1 MSPDPQKALLWSEE
15 FADHLDGKLAADT
28 WSFDIGD
35 GSTAGLI
42 GWGNNELEYYTAESV
57 KIEGNLKITAQR
69 EKSDSSLQCYY
80 GPALWTSGKIHTA
93 GKVGFKFGHIEIK
106 AKLPSG
112 IGTWPALWLLGAN
125 LLDGITWP
133 HCGEIDILENTGAH
147 PFQVQGTIHGDG
159 YFGEAGLTKIIQSP
173 TPLSDNFHNY
183 AISWNEEFIEWFFD
197 GNSYN
202 KITKSSVEQL
212 GKPWPFSQEFYLV
225 MNLAIGGWFAGDV
238 DPKLERAELEV
249 ESIKYF
255 SIDGVGE
262 LILHE

>member
-1 MSPDPQKALLWSEE
+1 MSPDPQKLLLWSEE
-15 FADHLDGKLAADT
+15 FADHLDSKLPDDT
-28 WSFDIGD
+28 WNFDIGD
-35 GSTAGLI
+35 GASAGLI

-57 KIEGNLKITAQR
+57 KIEGNLKITAQ
-69 EKSDSSLQCYY
+69 KKLDSSLQCYY

-125 LLDGITWP
+125 LLDGIAWP

-183 AISWNEEFIEWFFD
+183 AISWNEESIEWFFD

-202 KITKSSVEQL
+202 KITKSSVEAT
-212 GKPWPFSQEFYLV
+212 GKPWPFSQEFYLI

>member
-1 MSPDPQKALLWSEE
+1 MSPDPQKLLLWSEE
-15 FADHLDGKLAADT
+15 FADHLDSKLPDNT
-28 WSFDIGD
+28 WNFDIGD
-35 GSTAGLI
+35 GASAGLI

-57 KIEGNLKITAQR
+57 KIEGNLKITAQ
-69 EKSDSSLQCYY
+69 KKLDSSLQCYY

-93 GKVGFKFGHIEIK
+93 GKVGFKFGRIEIK

-125 LLDGITWP
+125 LLDGIAWP

-183 AISWNEEFIEWFFD
+183 AISWNEESIEWFFD

-202 KITKSSVEQL
+202 KITKSSVEAT
-212 GKPWPFSQEFYLV
+212 GKPWPFSQEFYLI

>member
-1 MSPDPQKALLWSEE
+1 MSPDPQKLLLWSEE
-15 FADHLDGKLAADT
+15 FADHLDSKLPDDT
-28 WSFDIGD
+28 WNFDIGD
-35 GSTAGLI
+35 GASAGLI

-69 EKSDSSLQCYY
+69 DKSDSSLQCYY

-93 GKVGFKFGHIEIK
+93 GKVGFKFGRIEIK

-125 LLDGITWP
+125 LLDGIAWP

-183 AISWNEEFIEWFFD
+183 AISWNEEYIEWFFD

-202 KITKSSVEQL
+202 KITKSSVEQM
-212 GKPWPFSQEFYLV
+212 GKPWPFSQEFYLI

>member
-1 MSPDPQKALLWSEE
+1 MSPDPQKLLLWSEE
-15 FADHLDGKLAADT
+15 FADHLDSKLPDDT
-28 WSFDIGD
+28 WNFDIGD
-35 GSTAGLI
+35 GASAGLI

-57 KIEGNLKITAQR
+57 KIEGNLKITAQ
-69 EKSDSSLQCYY
+69 KKLDSSLQCYY

-93 GKVGFKFGHIEIK
+93 GKVGFKFGRIEIK

-125 LLDGITWP
+125 LLDGIAWP

-183 AISWNEEFIEWFFD
+183 AISWNEESIEWFFD

-202 KITKSSVEQL
+202 KITKSSVEAT
-212 GKPWPFSQEFYLV
+212 GKPWPFSQEFYLI

-262 LILHE
+262 VILHE

>member
-1 MSPDPQKALLWSEE
+1 MSPDPQKLLLWSEE
-15 FADHLDGKLAADT
+15 FADHLDSKLPDDT
-28 WSFDIGD
+28 WNFDIGD
-35 GSTAGLI
+35 GASAGLI

-57 KIEGNLKITAQR
+57 KIEGNLKITAQ
-69 EKSDSSLQCYY
+69 KQKLDSSLQCYY

-93 GKVGFKFGHIEIK
+93 GKVGFKFGRIEIK

-125 LLDGITWP
+125 LLDGIAWP

-183 AISWNEEFIEWFFD
+183 AISWNEESIEWFFD

-202 KITKSSVEQL
+202 KITKSSVEAT
-212 GKPWPFSQEFYLV
+212 GKPWPFSQEFYLI

>member
-1 MSPDPQKALLWSEE
+1 MSPDPHKALLWSEE
-15 FADHLDGKLAADT
+15 FADHLNGKLATNT
-28 WSFDIGD
+28 WNFDIGD
-35 GSTAGLI
+35 GASAGLV

-57 KIEGNLKITAQR
+57 EIKGNLKITAQQ
-69 EKSDSSLQCYY
+69 EKPDSLLQCYY

-93 GKVGFKFGHIEIK
+93 GKVGFKFGRIEIK

-125 LLDGITWP
+125 LLDGIAWP

-159 YFGEAGLTKIIQSP
+159 YFGEAGLTKIIQSSI
-173 TPLSDNFHNY
+173 PLSENFHNY
-183 AISWNEEFIEWFFD
+183 AISWNEDHVEWFFD
-197 GNSYN
+197 GTSYN
-202 KITKSSVEQL
+202 KITKSSVEQM
-212 GKPWPFSQEFYLV
+212 GKPWPFSQEFYLII
-225 MNLAIGGWFAGDV
+225 NLAIGGWFAGDV
-238 DPKLERAELEV
+238 DPKLEKATLEV

>member
-1 MSPDPQKALLWSEE
+1 MSPDPQKLLLWSEE
-15 FADHLDGKLAADT
+15 FADHLDSKLPDDT
-28 WSFDIGD
+28 WNFDIGD
-35 GSTAGLI
+35 GASAGLI

-57 KIEGNLKITAQR
+57 KIEGNLKITAQKQKL
-69 EKSDSSLQCYY
+69 ESSLQCYY

-93 GKVGFKFGHIEIK
+93 GKVGFKFGRIEIK

-125 LLDGITWP
+125 LLDGIAWP

-183 AISWNEEFIEWFFD
+183 AISWNEESIEWFFD

-202 KITKSSVEQL
+202 KITKSSVEAT
-212 GKPWPFSQEFYLV
+212 GKPWPFSQEFYLI

>member
-1 MSPDPQKALLWSEE
+1 MSPDPQKLLLWSEE
-15 FADHLDGKLAADT
+15 FADHLDSKLPDDT
-28 WSFDIGD
+28 WNFDIGD
-35 GSTAGLI
+35 GASAGLI

-57 KIEGNLKITAQR
+57 KIEGNLKITAQ
-69 EKSDSSLQCYY
+69 KQKLDSSLQCYY

-93 GKVGFKFGHIEIK
+93 GKVGFKFGRIEIK

-125 LLDGITWP
+125 LLDGIAWP

-183 AISWNEEFIEWFFD
+183 AISWNEEYIEWFFD

-202 KITKSSVEQL
+202 KITKSSVEQM
-212 GKPWPFSQEFYLV
+212 GKPWPFSQEFYLI

-238 DPKLERAELEV
+238 DPKLEQAELEV

-255 SIDGVGE
+255 SIDGIGE

>member
-1 MSPDPQKALLWSEE
+1 MSPDPHKALLWSEE

-35 GSTAGLI
+35 GSSAGLI
-42 GWGNNELEYYTAESV
+42 GWGNNELEYYTTESV
-57 KIEGNLKITAQR
+57 KIEGNLKITAQQ
-69 EKSDSSLQCYY
+69 EKPDSSLKCYY
-80 GPALWTSGKIHTA
+80 GAALWTSGKIHTA
-93 GKVGFKFGHIEIK
+93 GKVGFKFGQIEIN

-125 LLDGITWP
+125 LLDGIAWP

-159 YFGEAGLTKIIQSP
+159 YFGEEGLTKIIQSP

-183 AISWNEEFIEWFFD
+183 AISWNEDHIEWFFD
-197 GNSYN
+197 GVSYN
-202 KITKSSVEQL
+202 KITKSSVEQM
-212 GKPWPFSQEFYLV
+212 GKPWPFSQEFYLI
-225 MNLAIGGWFAGDV
+225 MNLAIGGWFAGEV
-238 DPKLERAELEV
+238 DPKLQRAQLEI

-255 SIDGVGE
+255 AIDGVGE

>member
-1 MSPDPQKALLWSEE
+1 MSPDPQKLLLWSEE
-15 FADHLDGKLAADT
+15 FADHLDSKLPDDT
-28 WSFDIGD
+28 WNFDIGD
-35 GSTAGLI
+35 GASAGLI

-57 KIEGNLKITAQR
+57 KIEGNLKITAQK
-69 EKSDSSLQCYY
+69 EKLESSLQCYY

-93 GKVGFKFGHIEIK
+93 GKVGFKFGRIEIK

-125 LLDGITWP
+125 LLDGIAWP

-183 AISWNEEFIEWFFD
+183 AISWNEESIEWFFD

-202 KITKSSVEQL
+202 KITKSSVEAT
-212 GKPWPFSQEFYLV
+212 GKPWPFSQEFYLI

-238 DPKLERAELEV
+238 DPKLERAELGV

-262 LILHE
+262 VILHE

>member
-1 MSPDPQKALLWSEE
+1 MSPDTQKLLLWSEE
-15 FADHLDGKLAADT
+15 FADHLDGKLPADT
-28 WSFDIGD
+28 WNFDIGD
-35 GSTAGLI
+35 GASAGLV
-42 GWGNNELEYYTAESV
+42 GWGNNELEYYTAESI
-57 KIEGNLKITAQR
+57 KIEGNLTITAQK
-69 EKSDSSLQCYY
+69 EPANSLLQCYY

-93 GKVGFKFGHIEIK
+93 GKVGFKFGRIEIN

-125 LLDGITWP
+125 LFDGVAWP

-173 TPLSDNFHNY
+173 TPLSENFHNY
-183 AISWNEEFIEWFFD
+183 AISWNEESIEWFFD
-197 GNSYN
+197 GKNYN
-202 KITKSSVEQL
+202 KITKSSVEET
-212 GKPWPFSQEFYLV
+212 GKPWPFSQEFYLI
-225 MNLAIGGWFAGDV
+225 MNLAIGGWFAGEV
-238 DPKLERAELEV
+238 DPNLEKATLEV

>member
-1 MSPDPQKALLWSEE
+1 MSPNPHKALLWSEE

-35 GSTAGLI
+35 GSSAGLI
-42 GWGNNELEYYTAESV
+42 GWGNNELEYYTTESV
-57 KIEGNLKITAQR
+57 KIEGNLKITAQQ
-69 EKSDSSLQCYY
+69 EKADSSLQCYY

-93 GKVGFKFGHIEIK
+93 GKVGFKFGRIEIK

-112 IGTWPALWLLGAN
+112 VGTWPALWLLGAN
-125 LLDGITWP
+125 LLDGIAWP
-133 HCGEIDILENTGAH
+133 HCGEIDILENTGAQ

-183 AISWNEEFIEWFFD
+183 AISWNEEYIEWFFD

-202 KITKSSVEQL
+202 KITKSSVEEM
-212 GKPWPFSQEFYLV
+212 GKPWPFSQEFYLI

-238 DPKLERAELEV
+238 DPKLERAELQI

>member
-1 MSPDPQKALLWSEE
+1 MSPDPQKLLLWSEE
-15 FADHLDGKLAADT
+15 FADHLDSKLPDDT
-28 WSFDIGD
+28 WNFDIGD
-35 GSTAGLI
+35 GASAGLI

-57 KIEGNLKITAQR
+57 KIEGNLKITAQ
-69 EKSDSSLQCYY
+69 KKLDSSLQCYY

-125 LLDGITWP
+125 LLDGIAWP

-183 AISWNEEFIEWFFD
+183 AISWNEESIEWFFD

-202 KITKSSVEQL
+202 KITKSSVEAT
-212 GKPWPFSQEFYLV
+212 GKPWPFSQEFYLI

-238 DPKLERAELEV
+238 DPNLERAELEV

>member
-1 MSPDPQKALLWSEE
+1 MSPDPQKVLLWSEE
-15 FADHLDGKLAADT
+15 FADHLDGKLPSDT

-35 GSTAGLI
+35 GSSAGLI

-57 KIEGNLKITAQR
+57 RIENNLIITAQR
-69 EKSDSSLQCYY
+69 APANTSLQCYY
-80 GPALWTSGKIHTA
+80 GPAQWTSGKIHTA
-93 GKVGFKFGHIEIK
+93 GKVGFKFGRIEIK

-125 LLDGITWP
+125 LIDGVAWP
-133 HCGEIDILENTGAH
+133 HCGEIDILENTGVN

-159 YFGEAGLTKIIQSP
+159 YFGEEGLTKIIQSP
-173 TPLSDNFHNY
+173 TPLSESFHNF
-183 AISWNEEFIEWFFD
+183 AIAWNEDYIEWFFD
-197 GNSYN
+197 GESYN
-202 KITKSSVEQL
+202 KFSKASVEAT
-212 GKPWPFSQEFYLV
+212 GKPWPFSQEFYLI
-225 MNLAIGGWFAGDV
+225 MNLAIGGWFAGEV
-238 DPKLERAELEV
+238 DPALEKAELEI